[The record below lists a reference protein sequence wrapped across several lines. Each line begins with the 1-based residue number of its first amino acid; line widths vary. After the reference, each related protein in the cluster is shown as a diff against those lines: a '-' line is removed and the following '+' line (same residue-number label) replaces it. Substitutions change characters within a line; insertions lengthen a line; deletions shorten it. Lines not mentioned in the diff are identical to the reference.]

1 MQLNLKEHWEKVYQ
15 TKQPKEVSWTEET
28 PETSLAFIQGFN
40 LAKNASIIDIGGGDS
55 KLVDYLLEEGYSD
68 ITVLDISEKSL
79 ERAKNRLVEKSKKVN
94 WIVSDIKSFHP
105 IRKYD
110 LWHDRAAF
118 HFLTTEEKVRS
129 YLSIVRSCV
138 KGYMIV
144 GTFSTSGPNT
154 CSGLSVKQY
163 DDKELSKMFMDGFR
177 KLKCL
182 KVDHT
187 TPFQTKQSFTF
198 CSFKSIAAR

>member
-1 MQLNLKEHWEKVYQ
+1 MESSIKDHWNRVYE
-15 TKQPKEVSWTEET
+15 TKQPQEVSWTEEM
-28 PETSLAFIQGFN
+28 PATSLAFVQSFN
-40 LAKNASIIDIGGGDS
+40 LGKNASIIDIGGGDS

-79 ERAKNRLVEKSKKVN
+79 ARAKKRLGERSEKVN
-94 WIVSDIKSFHP
+94 WIVSDIKQFKP
-105 IRKYD
+105 KRKYD

-118 HFLTTEEKVRS
+118 HFLTTEEEVTA

-144 GTFSTSGPNT
+144 GTFSLSGPNK

-163 DDKELSKMFMDGFR
+163 DDKQLTRMFMDGFR
-177 KLKCL
+177 KIKCL
-182 KVDHT
+182 EVDHT
-187 TPFQTKQSFTF
+187 TPFQTKQNFTF
-198 CSFKSIAAR
+198 CSFKSIAA

>member
-1 MQLNLKEHWEKVYQ
+1 MDSSKKDHWNRVYE
-15 TKQPKEVSWTEET
+15 TKQPQEVSWTEEM
-28 PETSLAFIQGFN
+28 PATSLAFIQSFN

-79 ERAKNRLVEKSKKVN
+79 ARAKTRLGERSEKVN
-94 WIVSDIKSFHP
+94 WIVSDIKEFKP
-105 IRKYD
+105 NRKYD

-118 HFLTTEEKVRS
+118 HFLTTEEEVIA

-144 GTFSTSGPNT
+144 GTFSTSGPNV

-163 DDKELSKMFMDGFR
+163 DDKQLTKMFMDGFR
-177 KLKCL
+177 KIKCIE
-182 KVDHT
+182 VDHT
-187 TPFQTKQSFTF
+187 TPFQTKQNFTF
-198 CSFKSIAAR
+198 CSFKSIAA

>member
-1 MQLNLKEHWEKVYQ
+1 MNKKDHWEKVYGD
-15 TKQPKEVSWTEET
+15 KAPDAVSWYA
-28 PETSLAFIQGFN
+28 PHLETSLN
-40 LAKNASIIDIGGGDS
+40 LIDQASANKSAAVIDIGGGDS
-55 KLVDYLLEEGYSD
+55 KLVDYLLEKGYSD

-79 ERAKNRLVEKSKKVN
+79 ERAKNRLGEKSKKVN

-118 HFLTTEEKVRS
+118 HFLTTEEEVRS
-129 YLSIVRSCV
+129 YLSIVRSSV
-138 KGYMIV
+138 KGYIIV
-144 GTFSTSGPNT
+144 GTFSTSGPNI

-163 DDKELSKMFMDGFR
+163 DDKQLSKMFMDGFR

-198 CSFKSIAAR
+198 CSFKSIAA